1 VETACA
7 LPFKNGTCRSTMR
20 GKVIANVAVSSLFMC
35 QSLETKSAREK
46 QEKPTKRT
54 HEIKISPVFLVAG
67 KNKTSPRRG
76 LTRSKFPPY
85 FWSKLGEVRF
95 EVGIRRQHKNN
106 RNQIVYHHHA
116 CLCAPAQP
124 NRQQPCSPL
133 PTYEWY
139 ENAPFC
145 FRLARVAEGR
155 LMVRGYSKILQSL

>member
-1 VETACA
+1 METACA

-46 QEKPTKRT
+46 NKR
-54 HEIKISPVFLVAG
+54 
-67 KNKTSPRRG
+67 SPRRG